1 MAQGTTS
8 LVSNT
13 VYALSDAATQFSKAA
28 HKGIVA
34 FTFDDQAV
42 ARMEK
47 QQKGV
52 ASHSK
57 GVINEVLEG
66 LTGLLQ
72 SPINEAEKHGLPG
85 LLSGIAFG
93 VTGLVARPA
102 ASILEVTGKTAQSI
116 RNHSRLYH
124 LRSKHYRVRL
134 PRPQSREL
142 PLKALLL
149 GRSNRHISAYG
160 G

>member
-8 LVSNT
+8 LESNT

-57 GVINEVLEG
+57 GVINEVLEESHLG
-66 LTGLLQ
+66 LQDLWLDQQLVFLRLL
-72 SPINEAEKHGLPG
+72 EK
-85 LLSGIAFG
+85 LLK
-93 VTGLVARPA
+93 V
-102 ASILEVTGKTAQSI
+102 LETIVGSTI
-116 RNHSRLYH
+116 
-124 LRSKHYRVRL
+124 
-134 PRPQSREL
+134 
-142 PLKALLL
+142 
-149 GRSNRHISAYG
+149 
-160 G
+160 